1 MTNKMWGGRFS
12 KDTNELLEDLNAS
25 IKYDYRLAKYDIEVS
40 IAHAMMLAKSDVI
53 KKEECDVIVNG
64 LKDIKKEIN
73 EGKFELKKQL
83 EDIHMNIESRLTEII
98 GPVAG
103 KLHTA
108 RSRNDQVATDTRL
121 FLIEKI
127 NYLVSLIEENQK
139 ILSQQALDNFD
150 AVMPGY
156 THLQIAQPITLGHH
170 LLSYVELLNRDK
182 LRLMDTLERLNESPL
197 GAAAMA
203 GTSYP
208 IDRKYSAKLLG
219 FDKPMSNSIDAVSSR
234 DMLLETLSNIAILSV
249 NLSRLAE
256 EIILWVSAEF
266 NYITLPDSLTTGSSI
281 MPQKRNPD
289 GAEIIRSK
297 AGRVI
302 GSLNTLL
309 VVMKGLPL
317 TYNKDL
323 QEDKEPLFDAID
335 TIELSLQVMCKMIC
349 DMKPNRDRM
358 LKSAKNGFSIATDIA
373 DVLVQSLGIPFREAH
388 KIVGSIVSTA
398 EANNKSLE
406 DLLVEDYQKI
416 DPRITIELVNKIS
429 FDNIIHNKTSLGGS
443 APKNVKKEA
452 EKWLKALKM
461 K

>member
-83 EDIHMNIESRLTEII
+83 EDIHMNIENRLTEII

-139 ILSQQALDNFD
+139 ILSKQALDNFD

-256 EIILWVSAEF
+256 EIILWVTTEF

-335 TIELSLQVMCKMIC
+335 TIELSLQVMYKMIC
-349 DMKPNRDRM
+349 DMKPNRERM

-388 KIVGSIVSTA
+388 KIVGSIVSAA
-398 EANNKSLE
+398 EANNKSLDE
-406 DLLVEDYQKI
+406 LFVEDYQKI

-461 K
+461 R

>member
-12 KDTNELLEDLNAS
+12 KATNELLEDLNAS

-40 IAHAMMLAKSDVI
+40 IAHIMMLAKSGVI
-53 KKEECDVIVNG
+53 QKDECDLIVDG
-64 LKDIKKEIN
+64 LKKIQKEISD
-73 EGKFELKKQL
+73 GKFEFKKKL

-98 GPVAG
+98 GPIAG

-108 RSRNDQVATDTRL
+108 RSRNDQVATDIRL

-127 NYLVSLIEENQK
+127 NGLVEIIEENQK
-139 ILSQQALDNFD
+139 TLSQQALDNFD
-150 AVMPGY
+150 AIMPGY

-170 LLSYVELLNRDK
+170 LLSYVELFNRDK
-182 LRLMDTLERLNESPL
+182 LRLTDSLKRLNESPL

-208 IDRKYSAKLLG
+208 IDRGYSAKLLG
-219 FDKPMSNSIDAVSSR
+219 FNKPMSNSIDAVSSR

-256 EIILWVSAEF
+256 EIILWFSTEF
-266 NYITLPDSLTTGSSI
+266 NFISLPDSLTTGSSI

-335 TIELSLQVMCKMIC
+335 TIELSLGVMSKMIT
-349 DMKPNRDRM
+349 DMKPNRVRM
-358 LKSAKNGFSIATDIA
+358 LQSAKNGFSIATDIA
-373 DVLVQSLGIPFREAH
+373 DVLVQDLGIPFRESH
-388 KIVGSIVSTA
+388 KIVGSIVSYA
-398 EANNKSLE
+398 ESNNKSLDE
-406 DLLVEDYQKI
+406 LLVEDYQKI

-429 FDNIIHNKTSLGGS
+429 FDRIIHNKTSQGGT

-452 EKWLKALKM
+452 EKWLKVLKI

>member
-1 MTNKMWGGRFS
+1 MWGGRFS
-12 KDTNELLEDLNAS
+12 RDTNELLEDLNAS

-127 NYLVSLIEENQK
+127 NYLISLVEENQK

-156 THLQIAQPITLGHH
+156 THLQIAQPITFGHH

-182 LRLMDTLERLNESPL
+182 LRLMNTLERLNESPL

-256 EIILWVSAEF
+256 EIILWVSTEF

-398 EANNKSLE
+398 EANDKSLDE
-406 DLLVEDYQKI
+406 LFVEDYQKI

-461 K
+461 Q

>member
-12 KDTNELLEDLNAS
+12 KATNELLEDLNAS

-40 IAHAMMLAKSDVI
+40 IAHIMMLAKSGVI
-53 KKEECDVIVNG
+53 QKEECNLIVDG
-64 LKDIKKEIN
+64 LKKVQKEISD
-73 EGKFELKKQL
+73 GKFEFKKKL

-98 GPVAG
+98 GPIAG

-108 RSRNDQVATDTRL
+108 RSRNDQVATDIRL

-127 NYLVSLIEENQK
+127 NGLVELIEENQK
-139 ILSQQALDNFD
+139 TLSQQALDNFD
-150 AVMPGY
+150 AIMPGY

-170 LLSYVELLNRDK
+170 LLSYVELFNRDK
-182 LRLMDTLERLNESPL
+182 LRLTDSLKRLDESPL

-208 IDRKYSAKLLG
+208 IDREYSAKLLG
-219 FDKPMSNSIDAVSSR
+219 FNKPMSNSIDAVSSR

-256 EIILWVSAEF
+256 EIILWVSTEF
-266 NYITLPDSLTTGSSI
+266 NFISLPDTLTTGSSI

-335 TIELSLQVMCKMIC
+335 TIELSLGVMSKMIT

-358 LKSAKNGFSIATDIA
+358 LQSAKSGFSIATDIA
-373 DVLVQSLGIPFREAH
+373 DVLVQDLGIPFRESH
-388 KIVGSIVSTA
+388 KIVGSIVSYA
-398 EANNKSLE
+398 ESNNKSLDE
-406 DLLVEDYQKI
+406 LLVEDYQKI

-429 FDNIIHNKTSLGGS
+429 FDRIIHNKTSQGGT

-452 EKWLKALKM
+452 EKWLKALKI

>member
-1 MTNKMWGGRFS
+1 MWGGRFS
-12 KDTNELLEDLNAS
+12 RDTNELLEDLNAS

-256 EIILWVSAEF
+256 EIILWVSTEF

-398 EANNKSLE
+398 EANNKSLDE
-406 DLLVEDYQKI
+406 LLVEDYQKI

>member
-1 MTNKMWGGRFS
+1 MWGGRFS
-12 KDTNELLEDLNAS
+12 RDTNELLEDLNAS

-83 EDIHMNIESRLTEII
+83 EDIHMNIENRLTEII

>member
-1 MTNKMWGGRFS
+1 MWGGRFS

-139 ILSQQALDNFD
+139 ILSKQALDNFD

-349 DMKPNRDRM
+349 DMKPNRERM

-388 KIVGSIVSTA
+388 KIVGSIVSAA
-398 EANNKSLE
+398 EANNKSLDE
-406 DLLVEDYQKI
+406 LFVEDYQKI

>member
-1 MTNKMWGGRFS
+1 MWGGRFS
-12 KDTNELLEDLNAS
+12 RDTNELLEDLNAS

-127 NYLVSLIEENQK
+127 NYLISLVEENQK

-256 EIILWVSAEF
+256 EIILWVSTEF

-398 EANNKSLE
+398 EANNKSLDE
-406 DLLVEDYQKI
+406 LLVEDYQKI

-461 K
+461 Q

>member
-12 KDTNELLEDLNAS
+12 KATNELLEDLNAS

-40 IAHAMMLAKSDVI
+40 IAHIMMLAKSGVI
-53 KKEECDVIVNG
+53 QKDECNLIVDG
-64 LKDIKKEIN
+64 LKKIQKEISD
-73 EGKFELKKQL
+73 GKFEFKKKL

-98 GPVAG
+98 GPIAG

-108 RSRNDQVATDTRL
+108 RSRNDQVATDIRL

-127 NYLVSLIEENQK
+127 NGLVEIIEENQK
-139 ILSQQALDNFD
+139 TLSQQALDNFD
-150 AVMPGY
+150 AIMPGY

-170 LLSYVELLNRDK
+170 LLSYVELFNRDK
-182 LRLMDTLERLNESPL
+182 LRLTDSLKRLDESPL

-208 IDRKYSAKLLG
+208 IDREYSAKLLG
-219 FDKPMSNSIDAVSSR
+219 FNKPMSNSIDAVSSR
-234 DMLLETLSNIAILSV
+234 DMLLETLSNVAILSV

-256 EIILWVSAEF
+256 EIILWFSTEF
-266 NYITLPDSLTTGSSI
+266 NFISLPDSLTTGSSI

-335 TIELSLQVMCKMIC
+335 TIELSLGVMSKMIT
-349 DMKPNRDRM
+349 DMKPNRVRM
-358 LKSAKNGFSIATDIA
+358 LQSAKNGFSIATDIA
-373 DVLVQSLGIPFREAH
+373 DVLVQDLGIPFRESH
-388 KIVGSIVSTA
+388 KIVGSIVSYA
-398 EANNKSLE
+398 ESNNKSLDE
-406 DLLVEDYQKI
+406 LLVEDYQKI

-429 FDNIIHNKTSLGGS
+429 FDRIIHNKTSQGGT

-452 EKWLKALKM
+452 EKWLKALKI

>member
-12 KDTNELLEDLNAS
+12 KATNELLEDLNAS

-40 IAHAMMLAKSDVI
+40 IAHIMMLAKSGVI
-53 KKEECDVIVNG
+53 QKEECNLIVDG
-64 LKDIKKEIN
+64 LKKVQKEISD
-73 EGKFELKKQL
+73 GKFEFKKKL

-98 GPVAG
+98 GPIAG

-108 RSRNDQVATDTRL
+108 RSRNDQVATDIRL

-127 NYLVSLIEENQK
+127 NGLVELIEENQK
-139 ILSQQALDNFD
+139 TLSQQALDNFD
-150 AVMPGY
+150 AIMPGY

-170 LLSYVELLNRDK
+170 LLSYVELFNRDK
-182 LRLMDTLERLNESPL
+182 LRLTDSLKRLDESPL

-208 IDRKYSAKLLG
+208 IDREYSAKLLG
-219 FDKPMSNSIDAVSSR
+219 FNKPMSNSIDAVSSR

-256 EIILWVSAEF
+256 EIILWVSTEF
-266 NYITLPDSLTTGSSI
+266 NFISLPDTLTTGSSI

-335 TIELSLQVMCKMIC
+335 TIELSLGVMSKMIT
-349 DMKPNRDRM
+349 DMKANRERM
-358 LKSAKNGFSIATDIA
+358 LQSAKNGFSIATDIA
-373 DVLVQSLGIPFREAH
+373 DVLVQDLGIPFRESH
-388 KIVGSIVSTA
+388 KIVGSIVSYA
-398 EANNKSLE
+398 ESNNKSLDE
-406 DLLVEDYQKI
+406 LLVEDYQKI

-429 FDNIIHNKTSLGGS
+429 FDRIIHNKTSQGGT

-452 EKWLKALKM
+452 EKWLKALKI

>member
-12 KDTNELLEDLNAS
+12 KATNELLEDLNAS

-40 IAHAMMLAKSDVI
+40 IAHIMMLAKSGVI
-53 KKEECDVIVNG
+53 QKDECNLIVDG
-64 LKDIKKEIN
+64 LKKVQKEISD
-73 EGKFELKKQL
+73 GKFEFKKKL

-98 GPVAG
+98 GPIAG

-108 RSRNDQVATDTRL
+108 RSRNDQVATDIRL

-127 NYLVSLIEENQK
+127 NGLLELIEENQK
-139 ILSQQALDNFD
+139 MLSQQALDNFD
-150 AVMPGY
+150 AIMPGY

-170 LLSYVELLNRDK
+170 LLSYVELFNRDK
-182 LRLMDTLERLNESPL
+182 LRLTDSLKRLDESPL

-208 IDRKYSAKLLG
+208 IDREYSAKLLG
-219 FDKPMSNSIDAVSSR
+219 FNKPMSNSIDAVSSR

-256 EIILWVSAEF
+256 EIILWFSTEF
-266 NYITLPDSLTTGSSI
+266 NFISLPDSLTTGSSI

-335 TIELSLQVMCKMIC
+335 TIELSLGVMSKMIT
-349 DMKPNRDRM
+349 DMKPNRVRM
-358 LKSAKNGFSIATDIA
+358 LQSAKNGFSIATDIA
-373 DVLVQSLGIPFREAH
+373 DVLVQDLGIPFRESH
-388 KIVGSIVSTA
+388 KIVGSIVSYA
-398 EANNKSLE
+398 ESNNKSLDE
-406 DLLVEDYQKI
+406 LLVEDYQKI

-429 FDNIIHNKTSLGGS
+429 FDRIIHNKTSQGGT

-452 EKWLKALKM
+452 EKWLKALKI

>member
-12 KDTNELLEDLNAS
+12 KATNELLEDLNAS
-25 IKYDYRLAKYDIEVS
+25 ISYDYRLAKYDIEVS
-40 IAHAMMLAKSDVI
+40 IAHAMMLAKSGII
-53 KKEECDVIVNG
+53 KNEECDLIANG
-64 LKDIKKEIN
+64 LKSVKKEIDD
-73 EGKFELKKQL
+73 GKFELNKQL

-108 RSRNDQVATDTRL
+108 RSRNDQVVTDTRL
-121 FLIEKI
+121 FLIEKTNNLI
-127 NYLVSLIEENQK
+127 ALIEENQK

-150 AVMPGY
+150 TIMPGY

-182 LRLMDTLERLNESPL
+182 LRFTDSLKRLNESPL

-208 IDRKYSAKLLG
+208 IDREYSAKLLG
-219 FDKPMSNSIDAVSSR
+219 FDRPMSNSIDAVSSR
-234 DMLLETLSNIAILSV
+234 DMILETLSNTAILSV
-249 NLSRLAE
+249 NLSRFAE
-256 EIILWVSAEF
+256 EIILWVSTEF
-266 NYITLPDSLTTGSSI
+266 NFIKLPDSLTTGSSI

-302 GSLNTLL
+302 GSLSTLL

-335 TIELSLQVMCKMIC
+335 TIELSLQVMCQMITE
-349 DMKPNRDRM
+349 MKPNKDRM
-358 LKSAKNGFSIATDIA
+358 LKSAKNGYSIATDIA
-373 DVLVQSLGIPFREAH
+373 DILVQNLDIPFRDSH
-388 KIVGSIVSTA
+388 KIVGSIVSFA
-398 EANNKSLE
+398 EENNKSLDE
-406 DLLVEDYQKI
+406 LVVEDYQKI
-416 DPRITIELVNKIS
+416 DKRITIELVNKIS
-429 FDNIIHNKTSLGGS
+429 FDRIIHNKTSQGGT
-443 APKNVKKEA
+443 APSNVKKEA
-452 EKWLKALKM
+452 KKWLKALKNR
-461 K
+461 

>member
-1 MTNKMWGGRFS
+1 MWGGRFS
-12 KDTNELLEDLNAS
+12 KNTNELLEDLNTS

-73 EGKFELKKQL
+73 DGKFELKKQL

-256 EIILWVSAEF
+256 EIILWVSTEF

-388 KIVGSIVSTA
+388 KIVGSIFRTA

-452 EKWLKALKM
+452 EKWLKVLKM
-461 K
+461 R

>member
-12 KDTNELLEDLNAS
+12 RDTNELLEDLNAS

-127 NYLVSLIEENQK
+127 NYLISLVEENQK

-256 EIILWVSAEF
+256 EIILWVSTEF

>member
-12 KDTNELLEDLNAS
+12 GDTNELLEDLNAS
-25 IKYDYRLAKYDIEVS
+25 IKYDYRLAKYDVEVS

-256 EIILWVSAEF
+256 EIILWVSTEF

-398 EANNKSLE
+398 EANNKSLDE
-406 DLLVEDYQKI
+406 LFVEDYQKI

-429 FDNIIHNKTSLGGS
+429 FDNIIHNKTSFGGS

>member
-12 KDTNELLEDLNAS
+12 KATNELLEDLNAS

-40 IAHAMMLAKSDVI
+40 IAHIMMLAKSGVI
-53 KKEECDVIVNG
+53 QKEECNLIVDG
-64 LKDIKKEIN
+64 LKKVQKEISD
-73 EGKFELKKQL
+73 GKFEFKKKL

-98 GPVAG
+98 GPIAG

-108 RSRNDQVATDTRL
+108 RSRNDQVATDIRL

-127 NYLVSLIEENQK
+127 NGLVELIEENQK
-139 ILSQQALDNFD
+139 MLSQQALDNFD
-150 AVMPGY
+150 AIMPGY

-170 LLSYVELLNRDK
+170 LLSYVELFNRDK
-182 LRLMDTLERLNESPL
+182 LRLTDSLKRLDESPL

-208 IDRKYSAKLLG
+208 IDREYSAKLLG
-219 FDKPMSNSIDAVSSR
+219 FNKPMSNSIDAVSSR

-256 EIILWVSAEF
+256 EIILWVSTEF
-266 NYITLPDSLTTGSSI
+266 NFISLPDTLTTGSSI

-335 TIELSLQVMCKMIC
+335 TIELSLRVMSKMIT

-358 LKSAKNGFSIATDIA
+358 LQSAKSGFSIATDIA
-373 DVLVQSLGIPFREAH
+373 DVLVQDLGIPFRESH
-388 KIVGSIVSTA
+388 KIVGSIVSYA
-398 EANNKSLE
+398 ESNNKSLDE
-406 DLLVEDYQKI
+406 LLVEDYQKI

-429 FDNIIHNKTSLGGS
+429 FDRIIHNKTSQGGT

-452 EKWLKALKM
+452 EKWLKALKI

>member
-12 KDTNELLEDLNAS
+12 KATNELLEDLNAS

-40 IAHAMMLAKSDVI
+40 IAHIMMLAKSGVI
-53 KKEECDVIVNG
+53 QKDECNLIVDG
-64 LKDIKKEIN
+64 LKKIQKEISD
-73 EGKFELKKQL
+73 GKFEFKKKL

-98 GPVAG
+98 GPIAG

-108 RSRNDQVATDTRL
+108 RSRNDQVATDIRL

-127 NYLVSLIEENQK
+127 NGLLELIEENQK
-139 ILSQQALDNFD
+139 TLSQQALDNFD
-150 AVMPGY
+150 AIMPGY

-170 LLSYVELLNRDK
+170 LLSYVELFNRDK
-182 LRLMDTLERLNESPL
+182 LRLTDSLKRLDESPL

-208 IDRKYSAKLLG
+208 IDREYSAKLLG
-219 FDKPMSNSIDAVSSR
+219 FNKPMSNSIDAVSSR

-256 EIILWVSAEF
+256 EIILWFSTEF
-266 NYITLPDSLTTGSSI
+266 NFISLPDSLTTGSSI

-335 TIELSLQVMCKMIC
+335 TIELSLGVMSKMIT
-349 DMKPNRDRM
+349 DMKPNRVRM
-358 LKSAKNGFSIATDIA
+358 LQSAKNGFSIATDIA
-373 DVLVQSLGIPFREAH
+373 DVLVQDLGIPFRESH
-388 KIVGSIVSTA
+388 KIVGSIVSYA
-398 EANNKSLE
+398 ESNNKSLDE
-406 DLLVEDYQKI
+406 LLVEDYQKI

-429 FDNIIHNKTSLGGS
+429 FDRIIHNKTSQGGT

-452 EKWLKALKM
+452 EKWLKALKI

>member
-40 IAHAMMLAKSDVI
+40 IAHAMMLAKSGVI

-83 EDIHMNIESRLTEII
+83 EDIHMNIENRLTEII

-398 EANNKSLE
+398 EANNKSLDE
-406 DLLVEDYQKI
+406 LLVEDYQKI

>member
-12 KDTNELLEDLNAS
+12 KVTNELLEDLNAS

-40 IAHAMMLAKSDVI
+40 IAHIMMLAKSGVI
-53 KKEECDVIVNG
+53 QKDECNLIVDG
-64 LKDIKKEIN
+64 LKKIQKEISD
-73 EGKFELKKQL
+73 GKFEFKKKL

-98 GPVAG
+98 GPIAG

-108 RSRNDQVATDTRL
+108 RSRNDQVATDIRL

-127 NYLVSLIEENQK
+127 NGLLELIEENQK
-139 ILSQQALDNFD
+139 MLSQQALDNFD
-150 AVMPGY
+150 AIMPGY

-170 LLSYVELLNRDK
+170 LLSYVELFNRDK
-182 LRLMDTLERLNESPL
+182 LRLTDSLKRLDESPL

-208 IDRKYSAKLLG
+208 IDREYSAKLLG
-219 FDKPMSNSIDAVSSR
+219 FNKPMSNSIDAVSSR

-256 EIILWVSAEF
+256 EIILWFSTEF
-266 NYITLPDSLTTGSSI
+266 NFISLPDSLTTGSSI

-335 TIELSLQVMCKMIC
+335 TIELSLGVMSKMIT
-349 DMKPNRDRM
+349 DMKPNRVRM
-358 LKSAKNGFSIATDIA
+358 LQSAKNGFSIATDIA
-373 DVLVQSLGIPFREAH
+373 DVLVQDLGIPFRESH
-388 KIVGSIVSTA
+388 KIVGSIVSYA
-398 EANNKSLE
+398 ESNNKSLDE
-406 DLLVEDYQKI
+406 LLVEDYQKI

-429 FDNIIHNKTSLGGS
+429 FDRIIHNKTSQGGT

-452 EKWLKALKM
+452 EKWLKALKI

>member
-1 MTNKMWGGRFS
+1 MWGGRFS
-12 KDTNELLEDLNAS
+12 RDTNELLEDLNAS

-40 IAHAMMLAKSDVI
+40 IAHAMMLAKSGVI

-83 EDIHMNIESRLTEII
+83 EDIHMNIENRLTEII

-349 DMKPNRDRM
+349 DMKPNRERM

-406 DLLVEDYQKI
+406 ELLVEDYQKI

>member
-1 MTNKMWGGRFS
+1 MWGGRFS
-12 KDTNELLEDLNAS
+12 RDTNELLEDLNAS

-182 LRLMDTLERLNESPL
+182 LRLMGTLERLNESPL

-256 EIILWVSAEF
+256 EIILWVSTEF

-335 TIELSLQVMCKMIC
+335 TIELSLQVMSKMIC

-398 EANNKSLE
+398 EANNKSLDE
-406 DLLVEDYQKI
+406 LLVEDYQKI

>member
-1 MTNKMWGGRFS
+1 MWGGRFS
-12 KDTNELLEDLNAS
+12 RDTNELLEDLNAS

-73 EGKFELKKQL
+73 EGKFKLKKQL

-127 NYLVSLIEENQK
+127 NYLISLVEENQK

-256 EIILWVSAEF
+256 EIILWVSTEF

-349 DMKPNRDRM
+349 DMKPNRERM

-398 EANNKSLE
+398 EANNKSLDE
-406 DLLVEDYQKI
+406 LLVEDYQKI

>member
-12 KDTNELLEDLNAS
+12 RDTNELLEDLNAS

-156 THLQIAQPITLGHH
+156 THLQIAQPITFGHH

-182 LRLMDTLERLNESPL
+182 LRLMNTLERLNESPL

-256 EIILWVSAEF
+256 EIILWVSTEF

-398 EANNKSLE
+398 EANDKSLDE
-406 DLLVEDYQKI
+406 LFVEDYQKI

-461 K
+461 Q

>member
-1 MTNKMWGGRFS
+1 MWGGRFS
-12 KDTNELLEDLNAS
+12 KNTNELLEDLNTS

-83 EDIHMNIESRLTEII
+83 EDIHMNIENRLTEII

-461 K
+461 R

>member
-12 KDTNELLEDLNAS
+12 KATNELLEDLNAS

-40 IAHAMMLAKSDVI
+40 IAHVMTLAKSGVI
-53 KKEECDVIVNG
+53 RKEECQLIVNG
-64 LKDIKKEIN
+64 LKKVQKEISD
-73 EGKFELKKQL
+73 GKFEFKKKL

-98 GPVAG
+98 GPIAG

-108 RSRNDQVATDTRL
+108 RSRNDQVVTDIRL

-127 NYLVSLIEENQK
+127 NGLVTLIEENQK
-139 ILSQQALDNFD
+139 TLSQQALDNFD
-150 AVMPGY
+150 AIMPGY

-182 LRLMDTLERLNESPL
+182 LRFTDSLKRLDESPL

-208 IDRKYSAKLLG
+208 VDREYSAKLLG
-219 FDKPMSNSIDAVSSR
+219 FNKPMSNSIDAVSSR

-256 EIILWVSAEF
+256 EIILWVSTEF
-266 NYITLPDSLTTGSSI
+266 NFISLPDSLTTGSSI

-335 TIELSLQVMCKMIC
+335 TIELSLVVMSKMIT

-358 LKSAKNGFSIATDIA
+358 HQSAKNGFSIATDIA
-373 DVLVQSLGIPFREAH
+373 DVLVQDLDIPFRESH
-388 KIVGSIVSTA
+388 KIVGSIVSYA
-398 EANNKSLE
+398 ESNNKSLDE
-406 DLLVEDYQKI
+406 LLVEDYQKI

-429 FDNIIHNKTSLGGS
+429 FDRIIHNKTSQGGT

-452 EKWLKALKM
+452 EKWLKAL
-461 K
+461 

>member
-1 MTNKMWGGRFS
+1 MWGGRFS
-12 KDTNELLEDLNAS
+12 KATNELLEDLNAS

-40 IAHAMMLAKSDVI
+40 IAHVMMLAKSGVI
-53 KKEECDVIVNG
+53 RKEECQLIVNG
-64 LKDIKKEIN
+64 LKKVQKEISD
-73 EGKFELKKQL
+73 GKFEFKKKL

-98 GPVAG
+98 GPIAG

-108 RSRNDQVATDTRL
+108 RSRNDQVATDIRL
-121 FLIEKI
+121 FLIDKI
-127 NYLVSLIEENQK
+127 NGLVELIEENQK
-139 ILSQQALDNFD
+139 TLSQQALDNFD
-150 AVMPGY
+150 AIMPGY

-182 LRLMDTLERLNESPL
+182 LRLTDSLKRLDESPL

-208 IDRKYSAKLLG
+208 IDREYSAKLLG
-219 FDKPMSNSIDAVSSR
+219 FNKPMSNSIDAVSSR

-256 EIILWVSAEF
+256 EIILWVSTEF
-266 NYITLPDSLTTGSSI
+266 NFISLPDSLTTGSSI

-335 TIELSLQVMCKMIC
+335 TIELSLVVMSKMIT

-358 LKSAKNGFSIATDIA
+358 HQSAKNGFSIATDIA
-373 DVLVQSLGIPFREAH
+373 DVLVQDLDIPFRESH
-388 KIVGSIVSTA
+388 KIVGSIVSYA
-398 EANNKSLE
+398 ESNNMSLDE
-406 DLLVEDYQKI
+406 LLVEDYQKI

-429 FDNIIHNKTSLGGS
+429 FDRIIHNKTSQGGT

-452 EKWLKALKM
+452 EKWLKALKI

>member
-12 KDTNELLEDLNAS
+12 KATNELLEDLNAS

-40 IAHAMMLAKSDVI
+40 IAHVMTLAKSGVI
-53 KKEECDVIVNG
+53 RKEECQLIVNG
-64 LKDIKKEIN
+64 LKKVQKEISD
-73 EGKFELKKQL
+73 GKFEFKKKL

-98 GPVAG
+98 GPIAG

-108 RSRNDQVATDTRL
+108 RSRNDQVVTDIRL

-127 NYLVSLIEENQK
+127 NGLVTLIEENQK
-139 ILSQQALDNFD
+139 TLSQQALDNFD
-150 AVMPGY
+150 AIMPGY

-182 LRLMDTLERLNESPL
+182 LRLTDSLKRLDESPL

-208 IDRKYSAKLLG
+208 IDREYSAKLLG
-219 FDKPMSNSIDAVSSR
+219 FNKPMSNSIDAVSSR

-256 EIILWVSAEF
+256 EIILWVSTEF
-266 NYITLPDSLTTGSSI
+266 NFISLPDSLTTGSSI

-335 TIELSLQVMCKMIC
+335 TIELSLVVMSKMIT

-358 LKSAKNGFSIATDIA
+358 HQSAKNGFSIATDIA
-373 DVLVQSLGIPFREAH
+373 DVLVQDLDIPFRESH
-388 KIVGSIVSTA
+388 KIVGSIVSYA
-398 EANNKSLE
+398 ESNNMSLDE
-406 DLLVEDYQKI
+406 LLVEDYQKI

-429 FDNIIHNKTSLGGS
+429 FDRIIHNKTSQGGT

-452 EKWLKALKM
+452 EKWLKAL
-461 K
+461 

>member
-12 KDTNELLEDLNAS
+12 KVTNELLEDLNAS

-40 IAHAMMLAKSDVI
+40 IAHIMMLAKSGVI
-53 KKEECDVIVNG
+53 QKDECDLIVDG
-64 LKDIKKEIN
+64 LKKIQKEISD
-73 EGKFELKKQL
+73 GKFEFKKKL

-98 GPVAG
+98 GPIAG

-108 RSRNDQVATDTRL
+108 RSRNDQVATDIRL

-127 NYLVSLIEENQK
+127 NGLLELIEENQK
-139 ILSQQALDNFD
+139 MLSQQALDNFD
-150 AVMPGY
+150 AIMPGY

-170 LLSYVELLNRDK
+170 LLSYVELFNRDK
-182 LRLMDTLERLNESPL
+182 LRLTDSLKRLDESPL

-208 IDRKYSAKLLG
+208 IDREYSAKLLG
-219 FDKPMSNSIDAVSSR
+219 FNKPMSNSIDAVSSR

-256 EIILWVSAEF
+256 EIILWFSTEF
-266 NYITLPDSLTTGSSI
+266 NFISLPDSLTTGSSI

-335 TIELSLQVMCKMIC
+335 TIELSLGVMSKMIT
-349 DMKPNRDRM
+349 DMKPNRVRM
-358 LKSAKNGFSIATDIA
+358 LQSAKNGFSIATDIA
-373 DVLVQSLGIPFREAH
+373 DVLVQDLGIPFRESH
-388 KIVGSIVSTA
+388 KIVGSIVSYA
-398 EANNKSLE
+398 ESNNKSLDE
-406 DLLVEDYQKI
+406 LLVEDYQKI

-429 FDNIIHNKTSLGGS
+429 FDRIIHNKTSQGGT

-452 EKWLKALKM
+452 EKWLKALKI

>member
-1 MTNKMWGGRFS
+1 MWGGRFS
-12 KDTNELLEDLNAS
+12 RDTNELLEDLNAS

-156 THLQIAQPITLGHH
+156 THLQIAQPITFGHH

-182 LRLMDTLERLNESPL
+182 LRLMNTLERLNESPL

-256 EIILWVSAEF
+256 EIILWVSTEF

-398 EANNKSLE
+398 EANNKSLDE
-406 DLLVEDYQKI
+406 LLVEDYQKI

-461 K
+461 Q

>member
-1 MTNKMWGGRFS
+1 MTDKMWGGRFS
-12 KDTNELLEDLNAS
+12 KATNELLEDLNAS

-40 IAHAMMLAKSDVI
+40 IAHIMMLAKSGVI
-53 KKEECDVIVNG
+53 QKDECNLIVDG
-64 LKDIKKEIN
+64 LKKVQKEISD
-73 EGKFELKKQL
+73 GKFEFKKKL

-98 GPVAG
+98 GPIAG

-108 RSRNDQVATDTRL
+108 RSRNDQVATDIRL

-127 NYLVSLIEENQK
+127 NGLLELIEENQK
-139 ILSQQALDNFD
+139 MLSQQALDNFD
-150 AVMPGY
+150 AIMPGY

-170 LLSYVELLNRDK
+170 LLSYVELFNRDK
-182 LRLMDTLERLNESPL
+182 LRLTDSLKRLDESPL

-208 IDRKYSAKLLG
+208 IDREYSAKLLG
-219 FDKPMSNSIDAVSSR
+219 FNKPMSNSIDAVSSR
-234 DMLLETLSNIAILSV
+234 DMLLETLSNVAILSV

-256 EIILWVSAEF
+256 EIILWFSTEF
-266 NYITLPDSLTTGSSI
+266 NFISLPDSLTTGSSI

-335 TIELSLQVMCKMIC
+335 TIELSLGVMSKMIT
-349 DMKPNRDRM
+349 DMKPNRVRM
-358 LKSAKNGFSIATDIA
+358 LQSAKNGFSIATDIA
-373 DVLVQSLGIPFREAH
+373 DVLVQDLGIPFRESH
-388 KIVGSIVSTA
+388 KIVGSIVSYS
-398 EANNKSLE
+398 ESNNKSLDE
-406 DLLVEDYQKI
+406 LLVEDYQKI

-429 FDNIIHNKTSLGGS
+429 FDRIIHNKTSQGGT

-452 EKWLKALKM
+452 EKWLKALNIK
-461 K
+461 

>member
-12 KDTNELLEDLNAS
+12 KATNELLEDLNAS

-40 IAHAMMLAKSDVI
+40 IAHIMMLGKSGVI
-53 KKEECDVIVNG
+53 QKEECNLIVDG
-64 LKDIKKEIN
+64 LKKVQKEISD
-73 EGKFELKKQL
+73 GKFEFKKKL

-98 GPVAG
+98 GPIAG

-108 RSRNDQVATDTRL
+108 RSRNDQVATDIRL

-127 NYLVSLIEENQK
+127 NGLVELIEENQK
-139 ILSQQALDNFD
+139 TLSQQALDNFD
-150 AVMPGY
+150 AIMPGY

-170 LLSYVELLNRDK
+170 LLSYVELFNRDK
-182 LRLMDTLERLNESPL
+182 LRLTDSLKRLDESPL

-208 IDRKYSAKLLG
+208 IDREYSAKLLG
-219 FDKPMSNSIDAVSSR
+219 FNKPMSNSIDAVSSR

-256 EIILWVSAEF
+256 EIILWVSTEF
-266 NYITLPDSLTTGSSI
+266 NFISLPDTLTTGSSI

-335 TIELSLQVMCKMIC
+335 TIELSLRVMSKMIT

-358 LKSAKNGFSIATDIA
+358 LQSAKNGFSIATDIA
-373 DVLVQSLGIPFREAH
+373 DVLVQDLGIPFRESH
-388 KIVGSIVSTA
+388 KIVGSIVSYA
-398 EANNKSLE
+398 ESNNKSLDE
-406 DLLVEDYQKI
+406 LLVEDYQKI

-429 FDNIIHNKTSLGGS
+429 FDRIIHNKTSQGGT

-452 EKWLKALKM
+452 EKWLKALKI

>member
-1 MTNKMWGGRFS
+1 MWGGRFS
-12 KDTNELLEDLNAS
+12 KATNELLEDLNAS

-40 IAHAMMLAKSDVI
+40 IAHIMMLAKSGVI
-53 KKEECDVIVNG
+53 QKDECNLIVDG
-64 LKDIKKEIN
+64 LKKIQKEISD
-73 EGKFELKKQL
+73 GKFEFKKKL

-98 GPVAG
+98 GPIAG

-108 RSRNDQVATDTRL
+108 RSRNDQVATDIRL

-127 NYLVSLIEENQK
+127 NGLLELIEENQK
-139 ILSQQALDNFD
+139 MLSQQALDNFD
-150 AVMPGY
+150 AIMPGY

-170 LLSYVELLNRDK
+170 LLSYVELFNRDK
-182 LRLMDTLERLNESPL
+182 LRLTDSLKRLDESPL

-208 IDRKYSAKLLG
+208 IDREYSAKLLG
-219 FDKPMSNSIDAVSSR
+219 FNKPMSNSIDAVSSR

-256 EIILWVSAEF
+256 EIILWFSTEF
-266 NYITLPDSLTTGSSI
+266 NFISLPDSLTTGSSI

-335 TIELSLQVMCKMIC
+335 TIELSLGVMSKMIT
-349 DMKPNRDRM
+349 DMKPNRVRM
-358 LKSAKNGFSIATDIA
+358 LQSAKNGFSIATDIA
-373 DVLVQSLGIPFREAH
+373 DVLVQDLGIPFRESH
-388 KIVGSIVSTA
+388 KIVGSIVSYA
-398 EANNKSLE
+398 ESNNKSLDE
-406 DLLVEDYQKI
+406 LLVEDYQKI

-429 FDNIIHNKTSLGGS
+429 FDRIIHNKTSQGGT

-452 EKWLKALKM
+452 EKWLKALKI

>member
-12 KDTNELLEDLNAS
+12 RDTNELLEDLNAS

-127 NYLVSLIEENQK
+127 NYLISLVEENQK

-256 EIILWVSAEF
+256 EIILWVSTEF

-349 DMKPNRDRM
+349 DMKPNRDKM

-398 EANNKSLE
+398 EANNKSLDE
-406 DLLVEDYQKI
+406 LLVEDYQKI